1 MESRSQQRETR
12 SRMVS
17 EGQETEVAG
26 RERAGGEGLGLGGG
40 LPGGLLRQARRLIV
54 LVVGGTVL
62 LLGVAMMVLP
72 GPAVVVIPAGI
83 AILATEFAWA
93 RRLLRAVRERIGLGE
108 GDRQGG
114 NPPGQRAS
122 DAVERPRGQ
131 GAAMRDG
138 EPSS

>member
-1 MESRSQQRETR
+1 ME
-12 SRMVS
+12 S
-17 EGQETEVAG
+17 EGQETEIRS
-26 RERAGGEGLGLGGG
+26 RERAGGEGPGLGGG
-40 LPGGLLRQARRLIV
+40 LPGGLVRQARRLIV

-108 GDRQGG
+108 GDGQGG
-114 NPPGQRAS
+114 NPPGQVAS

-138 EPSS
+138 KPSS